1 MIEMTLIFMDFKEAY
16 QNAKSKKEDVFTVDN
31 HTFVTQYG
39 KYLIEYLEGQDCPNE
54 MEIEFV
60 EKL

>member
-1 MIEMTLIFMDFKEAY
+1 MALIFADFKEAY
-16 QNAKSKKEDVFTVDN
+16 RNAKKKQNDIFTVDN

-39 KYLIEYLEGQDCPNE
+39 KYLIEYLEGKECPND